1 MAMRKKCVIMCVIFF
16 KNSGLITYSLG
27 GRWMAKSDYSST
39 KDIQIRAWI
48 KNGERFS
55 SRAFGDGLVMRFYEP
70 LKRPRWYF
78 RYRFDGEERWELLG
92 EYDTVSLAD
101 ARKKAKEKKARVTLG
116 YDVAGEK
123 ADRKA
128 EQRKKIDDRRNALTV
143 EKLCNDFYNRYL
155 TKNKKSKEQWQR
167 IDKNIIGVIG
177 KVAVEYVTTGH
188 IDKIIDT
195 VLKRDAK
202 PLANSVLSFT
212 KRIFD
217 YAVRRRIIPVSPAA
231 AFTRADAGGEEK
243 PRKRWLTR
251 SEIVQ
256 LFEAMRI
263 VEGVKIEVILGLKIS
278 LALGCRKMEIFG
290 ARWDAIDFNERILH
304 LYADDVKTGEE
315 IDVPLAPLV
324 IEWLN
329 ELKQYTGSY
338 KYLFPTYKGRARN
351 KPITHGT
358 VCNATIKL
366 LEVMPGCKHF
376 TPHDLRRTARSHLS
390 ALGVPGFIAERC
402 LNHKIKGVEGV
413 YDLHGYLDERREA
426 LEKLANLLEALEQGK
441 DYNVLPISKGA

>member
-1 MAMRKKCVIMCVIFF
+1 M
-16 KNSGLITYSLG
+16 S
-27 GRWMAKSDYSST
+27 KSDYSNT
-39 KDIQIRAWI
+39 KDIQIRAWVR
-48 KNGERFS
+48 NDERFS
-55 SRAFGDGLVMRFYEP
+55 SRAFGDGLVMRFYKT
-70 LKRPRWYF
+70 LKRPKWFY

-92 EYDTVSLAD
+92 EYDSLSLAD
-101 ARKKAKEKKARVTLG
+101 ARKEAKERKARVTLG

-128 EQRKKIDDRRNALTV
+128 EQRKKIEERRNALTV
-143 EKLCNDFYNRYL
+143 EKLCKAFYDRYL
-155 TKNKKSKEQWQR
+155 TKNKKHKEQWQR

-177 KVAVEYVTTGH
+177 KVAVEDVTTKH

-243 PRKRWLTR
+243 ARKRWLTR
-251 SEIVQ
+251 PEIVQ

-278 LALGCRKMEIFG
+278 LALGCRKMEVFG
-290 ARWDAIDFNERILH
+290 ARWDAVDFDEGILH
-304 LYADDVKTGEE
+304 LYDGDVKTGEE

-324 IEWLN
+324 IGWLT
-329 ELKQYTGSY
+329 ELKKYSGCY
-338 KYLFPTYKGRARN
+338 DYLFPTYKGKARN
-351 KPITHGT
+351 KPLTHGT
-358 VCNATIKL
+358 VCNATNKL
-366 LEVMPGCKHF
+366 LAHMPGCKHF

-390 ALGVPGFIAERC
+390 ALGVQSFIAERC
-402 LNHKIKGVEGV
+402 LNHKVKGVEGV
-413 YDLHGYLDERREA
+413 YDRHEYLEERREA